1 MGAYVHRAHRMS
13 RPVLASM
20 VLTVIMLSLGAPG
33 VPGSGIVCL
42 GVLLE
47 HIGVPI
53 EAIGLIMAINPFMD
67 MFATMNNVTG
77 DMAVTTIAHKTE
89 GVLDREIYD
98 SV

>member
-1 MGAYVHRAHRMS
+1 MGAYVHRAHRMYGVTVS
-13 RPVLASM
+13 GPVLASM

-53 EAIGLIMAINPFMD
+53 VCDHEQR
-67 MFATMNNVTG
+67 
-77 DMAVTTIAHKTE
+77 
-89 GVLDREIYD
+89 DRGYGGHHYR
-98 SV
+98 S